1 MTGTEIG
8 SISCTTGGHPRP
20 RMPPANPS
28 SRPSTAAGP
37 PEVSDSQGAG
47 ANSKRQSRRM
57 RRIDNDIRMLG
68 GVAKKSEL
76 LRLGF
81 TADHVLAAV
90 KRGDIRRA
98 RKGWYTVPDLRES
111 VFRAVRVGGRLACVS
126 AARHHGLWVPS
137 SDLELHVDV
146 PGSGSRLRTTTNHR
160 QRLASHPDDSIVIH
174 WRKDSE
180 RPGDRL
186 AVAIPD
192 CIDQVYRCQGEAA
205 GFVVLESAL
214 NQHRLTAAEQ
224 HSLLAMLPQPSRPV
238 AQRASALSQSGTESL
253 VRLRLLSLRIGFRQQ
268 VQVRG
273 VGRVDFLVGDRL
285 IIEVDSKEHHS
296 DPYADRRRD
305 AALSAL
311 GYRVLR
317 FMYSQVVYEWRS
329 VEAAILAAISRGDH
343 LAA

>member
-1 MTGTEIG
+1 
-8 SISCTTGGHPRP
+8 
-20 RMPPANPS
+20 
-28 SRPSTAAGP
+28 
-37 PEVSDSQGAG
+37 
-47 ANSKRQSRRM
+47 M
-57 RRIDNDIRMLG
+57 RRIANDIRMLG

-81 TADHVLAAV
+81 TEDQVLTAV

-98 RKGWYTVPDLRES
+98 RKGWYAVPDLREP

-146 PGSGSRLRTTTNHR
+146 PGTGSRLRTQTDHR
-160 QRLASHPDDSIVIH
+160 RRLTSHPDDSIVIH

-180 RPGDRL
+180 RRGDRL
-186 AVAIPD
+186 SVAIPE
-192 CIDQVYRCQGEAA
+192 CIDQIFRCQGAVA

-214 NQHRLTAAEQ
+214 NQHRLTVSDR
-224 HSLLAMLPQPSRPV
+224 HVLHAMLPRQARSL
-238 AQRASALSQSGTESL
+238 AEQASTLSQSGTESL
-253 VRLRLLSLRIGFRQQ
+253 LRLQLLSLGIGFAQQ
-268 VQVRG
+268 VPVRG

-285 IIEVDSKEHHS
+285 IIEVDSKEHHT

-317 FMYSQVVYEWRS
+317 FMYSQVVYEWQS